1 MKTINLINYRT
12 GGSKIFSGRDK
23 GIAARKELE
32 LNKFDGA
39 SESVEVLI
47 PKDTWSINSSFF
59 GGLFEKSII
68 SLKEKRFLEK
78 YKFEF
83 DDKTPLT
90 EELWNNIK
98 EGIFEALNEI

>member
-47 PKDTWSINSSFF
+47 PKDNSSFF
-59 GGLFEKSII
+59 GGLFEESII